1 MTTTTT
7 KDPGSLLVLTF
18 DAPLK
23 AREAF
28 LAFQRLQQEEAVVLH
43 DAVFFEKD
51 AEGRAVVTETID
63 TPPAESALRG
73 SIWGALLGT
82 LVAGPIG
89 TLVGGAISAGLGAL
103 TAKLI
108 DIGIPDATV
117 KELEE
122 SLASGSSALALLVSH
137 VKEDAL
143 EAELRRFA
151 GAKLLQSTLTPE
163 TVQRL
168 RNALHREA

>member
-1 MTTTTT
+1 MTTT
-7 KDPGSLLVLTF
+7 DPGSLLVLTF

-23 AREAF
+23 SREAF
-28 LAFQRLQQEEAVVLH
+28 LAFQRLQGEEVLVMH

-51 AEGRAVVTETID
+51 ADGTTNVTETVD
-63 TPPAESALRG
+63 TPPAEGAARSVF
-73 SIWGALLGT
+73 WGALLGT
-82 LVAGPIG
+82 FVAGPLG
-89 TLVGGAISAGLGAL
+89 TVVGGAISAGLGAL

-122 SLASGSSALALLVSH
+122 SMAPGTSALALLVSH
-137 VKEDAL
+137 LKEEAL
-143 EAELRRFA
+143 AKELTRFA
-151 GAKLLQSTLTPE
+151 GAKLLRSDLTPD

-168 RNALHREA
+168 RSALATPSSEA